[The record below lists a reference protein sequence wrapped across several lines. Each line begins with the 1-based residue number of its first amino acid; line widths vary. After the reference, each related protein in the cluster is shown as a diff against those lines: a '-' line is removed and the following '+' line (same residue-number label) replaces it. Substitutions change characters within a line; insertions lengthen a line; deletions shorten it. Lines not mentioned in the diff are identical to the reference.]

1 MTRRRLPS
9 APSRLP
15 LKRTQLRSACG
26 CAPGLPLEV
35 GVHEGQEPAARQ
47 ILRVPR
53 LHHRRAR
60 PPRSLSVKKRWELRA
75 LEVPLQGFTT
85 HISSA
90 KSTLYMLNIL
100 SALPTDSTHTKFR
113 IGKKSKA
120 IKQIGKKSIRG
131 KIT

>member
-60 PPRSLSVKKRWELRA
+60 PPRSLSVKRSWELRA

-120 IKQIGKKSIRG
+120 IKQTGKKSIRG